1 MKKKILSLGVI
12 AVLIVM
18 LISLT
23 GCGEKESSNNQ
34 NNVVTNES
42 EVSNQISKEEMQ
54 KLEVEKVYAT
64 SENYAVVRGK
74 DLKIYI
80 IDKEGIVQGTV
91 NDAISTTVFMINKN
105 GYVSQVSNNNSKVL
119 DKTGKVIFESSG
131 TEYYKYGITPDGY
144 LLKRTTESDFETGS
158 SEKWS
163 VIDINGNIVH
173 ELSGEVVQNHM
184 RAYSINYLGGNIF
197 SIGGF
202 ISGMG
207 NLEQYLLNAKTGEIK
222 KAEVEIGISD
232 FSTREDKDYV
242 KHSIELDNGMIVV
255 NESVLIKED
264 LTCVEFNNKIAI
276 NEKYYYDEDAK
287 TICNYDGPV
296 AKEITE
302 GDGITNIYYAD
313 DKYYVSSGTKYYYVM
328 DNNFEQIKE
337 PIKLGKSVNAINK
350 YGVIVNKDVTTRQ
363 SALYDFEGN
372 LLYDFNNYYAYDP
385 QDFVARTFIDSVSND
400 TMPVN
405 LNTGEV
411 LTIYK

>member
-1 MKKKILSLGVI
+1 
-12 AVLIVM
+12 
-18 LISLT
+18 
-23 GCGEKESSNNQ
+23 
-34 NNVVTNES
+34 
-42 EVSNQISKEEMQ
+42 
-54 KLEVEKVYAT
+54 
-64 SENYAVVRGK
+64 
-74 DLKIYI
+74 
-80 IDKEGIVQGTV
+80 
-91 NDAISTTVFMINKN
+91 
-105 GYVSQVSNNNSKVL
+105 
-119 DKTGKVIFESSG
+119 
-131 TEYYKYGITPDGY
+131 
-144 LLKRTTESDFETGS
+144 
-158 SEKWS
+158 
-163 VIDINGNIVH
+163 
-173 ELSGEVVQNHM
+173 M

-287 TICNYDGPV
+287 TICNYDGTV